1 MLSQHSR
8 HGEHDGIRP
17 PATSSQARGS
27 ELDIQIELLL
37 PSAIVEQLRRHAA
50 RKGISE
56 AVIAA
61 MLLETIAR
69 DDLYEAVLGGK

>member
-1 MLSQHSR
+1 MLSQRSR

-17 PATSSQARGS
+17 PATTPQARGS

-37 PSAIVEQLRRHAA
+37 PPAIVKELRRHAA
-50 RKGISE
+50 RKGVSE